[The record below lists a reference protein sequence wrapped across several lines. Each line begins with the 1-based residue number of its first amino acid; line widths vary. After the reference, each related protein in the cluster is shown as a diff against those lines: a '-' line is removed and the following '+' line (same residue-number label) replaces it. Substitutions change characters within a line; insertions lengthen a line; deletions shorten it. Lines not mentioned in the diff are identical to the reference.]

1 MFPLP
6 MVVFFFRSPC
16 NSSSRCLALALVVP
30 FSQGSVLII
39 FNVCPFKPSGLK
51 IWEIEK
57 KIRALSK
64 IYIYMPQQNA
74 TTTQEVKLPNSNE
87 TIKVEVELI
96 PADQFHDTF
105 AKQTNVT
112 KVNVDGKEFFAVV
125 GKTRT

>member
-1 MFPLP
+1 L
-6 MVVFFFRSPC
+6 V
-16 NSSSRCLALALVVP
+16 LALVVP

-39 FNVCPFKPSGLK
+39 FNACLSKAFGL
-51 IWEIEK
+51 ENLGFLK
-57 KIRALSK
+57 KIRALLK
-64 IYIYMPQQNA
+64 NLYMPQQNA

>member
-1 MFPLP
+1 
-6 MVVFFFRSPC
+6 
-16 NSSSRCLALALVVP
+16 
-30 FSQGSVLII
+30 
-39 FNVCPFKPSGLK
+39 
-51 IWEIEK
+51 
-57 KIRALSK
+57 
-64 IYIYMPQQNA
+64 MPQQNA